1 LGGSASTDTFKQ
13 WVYETLLP
21 GLSEEVKSH
30 VLKPGL
36 TLADVTAAVANYY
49 GTTECTLRQIIKEP
63 DKRNEGRKVAM
74 YLYQEILDE
83 RLSSIASYFNLG
95 HSSSVSFITDEI
107 RTLRLNYET
116 FSKKVE
122 VIIKRSMK
130 QVIYPPLFS
139 LSFSLSFLTLYP
151 LSFIVRQH
159 HMVPSLHYQRLGHHR
174 CLSTRCYRMGRH
186 HYHLIHRHCRS
197 LHHQY
202 FHRFIH
208 NECYQT

>member
-30 VLKPGL
+30 VLKPDL

-130 QVIYPPLFS
+130 QVIYPLYSRYLF
-139 LSFSLSFLTLYP
+139 LY
-151 LSFIVRQH
+151 LF
-159 HMVPSLHYQRLGHHR
+159 
-174 CLSTRCYRMGRH
+174 
-186 HYHLIHRHCRS
+186 
-197 LHHQY
+197 
-202 FHRFIH
+202 
-208 NECYQT
+208 